1 MGDPSP
7 EAWNR
12 VRRYA
17 SWMRQVSVDEWS
29 DVAEDT
35 FRKLHLSSPH
45 GGWFP
50 ALQDLSLRITEPNV
64 PYADLL
70 FSPHLKT
77 ISIYVPWSQIHPEVS
92 RDDLAAVAS
101 NISALPTSTLQF
113 LSVRIG
119 CSTHLVY
126 FKDSLS
132 SVVLRC
138 GPSLT
143 ELTSQI
149 PLSDAAVNHLIR
161 LPHLH
166 TLCIENPPPDYSTSP
181 LPLVFPPLTGFT
193 IGGAAARGWISLFER
208 LEGGAFAVRTTAP
221 LSRVKNSLKSLIV
234 YDLVIDISFTSS
246 VQIFRNLVNL
256 CVGVNCNIQDRSR
269 CTFGLNN
276 DDVSR
281 LSMALPQLQ
290 DLFLGSPCLKNTCT
304 TTVTCLLSISV
315 HCIELRRLGIHFNT
329 TNIIDDFEKVSEDP
343 RLRELHPLP
352 RCILPHLSVGQ
363 MPLTLD
369 GPGFEVVVN
378 GLIDIFPSLEDCGRD
393 GGWGKASGRIA
404 KLRRA

>member
-35 FRKLHLSSPH
+35 FRKLRLSSPPS
-45 GGWFP
+45 GWFP

-77 ISIYVPWSQIHPEVS
+77 ISIYMPWSPIHPEVS

-101 NISALPTSTLQF
+101 NIPALPTSTLQS
-113 LSVRIG
+113 LSVRIR
-119 CSTHLVY
+119 CSTHLAY

-149 PLSDAAVNHLIR
+149 PLSDATVNHLIR

-166 TLCIENPPPDYSTSP
+166 TLRIENPPPDYSTSP

-208 LEGGAFAVRTTAP
+208 LEGGTFAVRTTAP
-221 LSRVKNSLKSLIV
+221 LSRVKNSLNSLIV

-256 CVGVNCNIQDRSR
+256 CVG
-269 CTFGLNN
+269 
-276 DDVSR
+276 
-281 LSMALPQLQ
+281 QLQ
-290 DLFLGSPCLKNTCT
+290 YSRQEPVHLRAEQRRCLQAFDGSASASRSFPRISMSQKHLRDDCYMPPFNFRPLHRAATTGNPLQYDKHHRRFREGLGGPPTQGATPTSK
-304 TTVTCLLSISV
+304 V
-315 HCIELRRLGIHFNT
+315 HTPAFVCRPNAAHPRWAWCRGRGKWVDRHFPVPRRLW
-329 TNIIDDFEKVSEDP
+329 K
-343 RLRELHPLP
+343 
-352 RCILPHLSVGQ
+352 
-363 MPLTLD
+363 
-369 GPGFEVVVN
+369 
-378 GLIDIFPSLEDCGRD
+378 
-393 GGWGKASGRIA
+393 GWGVG
-404 KLRRA
+404 

>member
-12 VRRYA
+12 VRCYA
-17 SWMRQVSVDEWS
+17 PWMRQVSVDEWS

-35 FRKLHLSSPH
+35 FRKLHLSPPP

-77 ISIYVPWSQIHPEVS
+77 ISIYMPWSPIHPEVS

-101 NISALPTSTLQF
+101 NIPALPTSTLQS
-113 LSVRIG
+113 LSVRIR
-119 CSTHLVY
+119 CSTHLAY

-166 TLCIENPPPDYSTSP
+166 TLRTENPPPDYPTSP

-193 IGGAAARGWISLFER
+193 VGGAAARGWVSLFEH
-208 LEGGAFAVRTTAP
+208 LEGGAFAMGTTAP
-221 LSRVKNSLKSLIV
+221 LSRVKNSLKSMIV

-256 CVGVNCNIQDRSR
+256 CVGVNCSIQDRSQ

-276 DDVSR
+276 DDVTK
-281 LSMALPQLQ
+281 LSMTLSQLQ
-290 DLFLGSPCLKNTCT
+290 NLFLGSPCLKNTCA
-304 TTVTCLLSISV
+304 TTVACLLPISV
-315 HCIELRRLGIHFNT
+315 YCIELRRLEIHFNT
-329 TNIIDDFEKVSEDP
+329 TNIIDDFKNVSEDP

-363 MPLTLD
+363 MPLTFD

-378 GLIDIFPSLEDCGRD
+378 GLIDIFPSLEDCGRARSL
-393 GGWGKASGRIA
+393 GE
-404 KLRRA
+404 L